1 MKNSHPLIAFAMS
14 GECGI
19 IKLYR
24 LTADFDARDV
34 LTEYYV
40 GISESRRPSRAERDL
55 PQLETHQ
62 CTAISC
68 RHMHSLVNSVAS

>member
-1 MKNSHPLIAFAMS
+1 MKNSHPLIAFARS

-24 LTADFDARDV
+24 LTADLDARDV

-40 GISESRRPSRAERDL
+40 GISESRRPSRAER
-55 PQLETHQ
+55 TY
-62 CTAISC
+62 
-68 RHMHSLVNSVAS
+68 HSLRLINGLQFHVDICIH

>member
-1 MKNSHPLIAFAMS
+1 MKNSHPLIAFARS

-34 LTEYYV
+34 LTEYYL
-40 GISESRRPSRAERDL
+40 GTSESRRPSRVERA
-55 PQLETHQ
+55 QLKFINALQFHVDI
-62 CTAISC
+62 CI
-68 RHMHSLVNSVAS
+68 H